1 MLFVLFVLFVSWGSN
16 LSPAPSAW
24 LAWLLPARLGFV
36 TPVSLRGSAL
46 VFSPTPEPGY
56 FGFAEL
62 RERNPLA
69 FAFGFGSLPF
79 PCRGSAKVLVP
90 SPGKDLSGKRLSG
103 KRRDADVAGPEL
115 QPARS
120 RLRLGS
126 LQLPCRV
133 CFGLTSKASPEIK
146 TLTGISVGKLS
157 SPGKDPWVS
166 WWSLFPGDGKR
177 RFAFGSLC
185 LPRCCRGFNP
195 KMVTESIPV
204 SSPANKILQERVS
217 PKNGVSP

>member
-1 MLFVLFVLFVSWGSN
+1 MLSFGKETR
-16 LSPAPSAW
+16 SPSPSA
-24 LAWLLPARLGFV
+24 LARSRFPAGDQRRFSSPLSRQRPLPAK
-36 TPVSLRGSAL
+36 T
-46 VFSPTPEPGY
+46 
-56 FGFAEL
+56 
-62 RERNPLA
+62 
-69 FAFGFGSLPF
+69 
-79 PCRGSAKVLVP
+79 
-90 SPGKDLSGKRLSG
+90 SPGKDLSGKRLSGKRLSG

-126 LQLPCRV
+126 LRLPCRV

-177 RFAFGSLC
+177 RFAYGSLC
-185 LPRCCRGFNP
+185 LPRCCCGFNP
-195 KMVTESIPV
+195 QGIKTSASILV
-204 SSPANKILQERVS
+204 SSLQRIHHTLLEVQAEGRALARHFA
-217 PKNGVSP
+217 

>member
-1 MLFVLFVLFVSWGSN
+1 MIFVSWGSN

-24 LAWLLPARLGFV
+24 LDWLLPARLVFV

-56 FGFAEL
+56 LGLAAL
-62 RERNPLA
+62 REGNPLA
-69 FAFGFGSLPF
+69 FAFGFGLLPF

-90 SPGKDLSGKRLSG
+90 SPGKDLSRQRPLGGKRS
-103 KRRDADVAGPEL
+103 DADVAGPKL

-133 CFGLTSKASPEIK
+133 FFGLTSKPSPEIK
-146 TLTGISVGKLS
+146 TLTGISVGKLPLSRQRPPGFPCGHCSPETASAASPSARSACRAAAVGLTPKGSRPAQASWPTAS
-157 SPGKDPWVS
+157 SGFTPPCGKFRQRAE
-166 WWSLFPGDGKR
+166 L
-177 RFAFGSLC
+177 
-185 LPRCCRGFNP
+185 
-195 KMVTESIPV
+195 
-204 SSPANKILQERVS
+204 
-217 PKNGVSP
+217 